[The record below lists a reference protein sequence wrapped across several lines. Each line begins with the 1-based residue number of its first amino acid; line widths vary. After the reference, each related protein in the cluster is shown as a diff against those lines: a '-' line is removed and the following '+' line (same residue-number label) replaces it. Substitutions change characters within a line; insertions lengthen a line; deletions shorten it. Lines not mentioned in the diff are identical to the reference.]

1 MPSDNPHSAD
11 PHDEDDDF
19 ELELEPVD
27 PEVLAHEKR
36 RTADKVKQA
45 GLSVDV
51 NEVFDEQANE
61 GLDFDARW
69 ITEFRFSMKHLLILT
84 AVLAIGL
91 TVYTQMGGCNLLFWG
106 FVTLV
111 AVGWYFVM
119 KEERALIA
127 LRQQRKAE
135 LRAMLEGD
143 ATDPGD
149 TGDFAEQIAAMKA
162 ETGGQEKPRW
172 EIRFSM
178 QQMLIAFTVAAVT
191 LALSRLFGGET
202 MSLLLAFVALGG
214 LVCYALGYEA
224 NRLVVFTWW
233 LLLVMYLIVG
243 GITLLGPG

>member
-1 MPSDNPHSAD
+1 MPVND
-11 PHDEDDDF
+11 PHDDDDDF

-27 PEVLAHEKR
+27 PEVLEHEKR
-36 RTADKVKQA
+36 RTADQVKRA

-51 NEVFDEQANE
+51 NEVYDEQTDAPIE
-61 GLDFDARW
+61 LDAKW
-69 ITEFRFSMKHLLILT
+69 LTEFRFSMKHLLILT

-127 LRQQRKAE
+127 RRQRRKAE
-135 LRAMLEGD
+135 LRAMLEGE
-143 ATDPGD
+143 AADPSD
-149 TGDFAEQIAAMKA
+149 TGSFAEQIAAMKA
-162 ETGGQEKPRW
+162 ETQATERPRW

-178 QQMLIAFTVAAVT
+178 QQMLIAFTVAALT
-191 LALSRLFGGET
+191 LAFSRLFGGET

-243 GITLLGPG
+243 GITLVGTG